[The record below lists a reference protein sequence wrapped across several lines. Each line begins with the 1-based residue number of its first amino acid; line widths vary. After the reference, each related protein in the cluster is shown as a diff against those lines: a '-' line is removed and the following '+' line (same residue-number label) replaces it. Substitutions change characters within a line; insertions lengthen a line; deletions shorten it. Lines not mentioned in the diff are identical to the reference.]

1 MTSRERTWG
10 VHGEPC
16 RTTGAGDPR
25 GRAAVC
31 YDPDVQTRY
40 DAVVA
45 GGGLAGLTL
54 ARQLQ
59 RKAPHVKVLVLEKR
73 KHPVREAAFK
83 VGESSVEIGAHYFR
97 SVLGLEPVLREQH
110 LEKLG
115 LRYFF
120 PHGANDD
127 ITRRT
132 ELGPPSFPVVP
143 SFQLDRGR
151 LENWLLA
158 SLRESGVDVLDDCSV
173 KRIDLRPGGLHTLE
187 FVGPGGSGTVRTPW
201 VADASGRTGLLR
213 RQLGLKR
220 EVTHGANAVWFRVN
234 TRVKVDDW
242 SDDPAWR
249 SRVPTGERWMSTNH
263 LMGKGYWTW
272 LIPLGSGSTSI
283 GIVAD
288 EAIHP
293 FASMNRYEKA
303 MDWLRT
309 FEPQCAR
316 AIEALPANALEDFL
330 ALKHYAHG
338 CARVI
343 SADGWSMV
351 GEAGVFTDPFYS
363 PGSDFIAIGND
374 LTADLI
380 VRAAAGEDIAA
391 RAETFNTGYL
401 RLYDAF
407 LRLYDGQYRLM
418 GNAQVM
424 TAKAAWDNGC
434 YWAISALLYFQ
445 RRYTDPAFMAS
456 IDPLMRRFFVL
467 HARMQQLFRAWDL
480 ADRAQY
486 ADGFTNVT
494 FMERLF
500 ALQTALG
507 GPRQDDEALR
517 RTLAANLE
525 FLERFAWA
533 WQNLAG
539 TTDPALARF
548 VPRPTG
554 EPVDISPLTF
564 RTDRVAART

>member
-1 MTSRERTWG
+1 MNNRY
-10 VHGEPC
+10 
-16 RTTGAGDPR
+16 
-25 GRAAVC
+25 AAVI
-31 YDPDVQTRY
+31 
-40 DAVVA
+40 A

-59 RKAPHVKVLVLEKR
+59 IEAPHLRVLVLEKR
-73 KHPVREAAFK
+73 RHPVREAAFK

-97 SVLGLEPVLREQH
+97 SVLGLEPILRGQH

-120 PHGANDD
+120 PHGSNDD
-127 ITRRT
+127 IARRT
-132 ELGPPSFPVVP
+132 ELGPPAFPVVP

-158 SLRESGVDVLDDCSV
+158 SLRESGVEVVDDCAV
-173 KRIDLRPGGLHTLE
+173 RRIELRRGDHAVE
-187 FVGPGGSGTVRTPW
+187 YAGPGGNGTAHAQWLV
-201 VADASGRTGLLR
+201 DASGRSGLVR
-213 RQLGLKR
+213 RQLGLTR
-220 EVTHGANAVWFRVN
+220 TVTHGANAAWFRVKA
-234 TRVKVDDW
+234 RVKVDDW
-242 SDDPAWR
+242 SDDPAWQA
-249 SRVPTGERWMSTNH
+249 RVPSGERWLSTNH

-288 EAIHP
+288 NDLHP
-293 FASMNRYEKA
+293 YSRINRYERA
-303 MDWLRT
+303 VDWLRE

-316 AIEALPANALEDFL
+316 VVEGLQDRLEDFL

-338 CARVI
+338 CERVF
-343 SADGWSMV
+343 SPDGWSLV

-380 VRAAAGEDIAA
+380 TRAAAGEDVSA
-391 RAETFNTGYL
+391 RAEAFNLNYL
-401 RLYDAF
+401 RLYEAF

-445 RRYTDPAFMAS
+445 RRYRDPAFMAS

-467 HARMQQLFRAWDL
+467 HARLQQLFRAWDL
-480 ADRAQY
+480 ADDAQY
-486 ADGFTNVT
+486 ADEFTNVT

-500 ALQTALG
+500 QLQGALAA
-507 GPRQDDEALR
+507 PRMADDELR
-517 RTLAANLE
+517 RVLEENLR
-525 FLERFAWA
+525 FLERFAQA
-533 WQNLAG
+533 WQAQAGATDPSLVRFVPPATGGLVDISALTYRPALAG
-539 TTDPALARF
+539 TAR
-548 VPRPTG
+548 
-554 EPVDISPLTF
+554 S
-564 RTDRVAART
+564 